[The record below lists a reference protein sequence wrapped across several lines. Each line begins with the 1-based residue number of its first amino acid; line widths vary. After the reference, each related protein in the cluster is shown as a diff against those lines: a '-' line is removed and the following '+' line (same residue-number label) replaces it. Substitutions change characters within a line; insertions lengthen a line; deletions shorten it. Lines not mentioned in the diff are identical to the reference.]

1 MTLWPRSKTL
11 RDLRGRV
18 EDQMVALWNRNQLIA
33 DQDQVII
40 ELRGENRTLQQDIS
54 AMREEMQTLREA
66 IAQQGVAYAETQTLL
81 EAVALERDYWQG
93 KAANP

>member
-1 MTLWPRSKTL
+1 MSWFRSRKL

-33 DQDQVII
+33 DQDQVIT
-40 ELRGENRTLQQDIS
+40 ELRGENRTLQQDIT
-54 AMREEMQTLREA
+54 RLRADIEV
-66 IAQQGVAYAETQTLL
+66 IAH
-81 EAVALERDYWQG
+81 ERDYWQG